1 MDVLS
6 EVLRVVKLQGAFFY
20 NGEFS
25 SPWCVNATSAR
36 ALARQFAPVA
46 EHVIIFHL
54 LTEGHAFIRL
64 ESGERET
71 LNPGDLV
78 MIPHGDPHVMG
89 NGGLTKGVN
98 DSEQLAEIIHQ

>member
-36 ALARQFAPVA
+36 ALARQFAPAA

-54 LTEGHAFIRL
+54 LTEGHAFI
-64 ESGERET
+64 
-71 LNPGDLV
+71 
-78 MIPHGDPHVMG
+78 
-89 NGGLTKGVN
+89 
-98 DSEQLAEIIHQ
+98 